1 MSSENIAGNSM
12 PVDKPPT
19 QQSKQE
25 DSPGLNT
32 GTNGAAGT
40 PQDKRVQWSE
50 GDPIPTDTEGP
61 GDDDPNDETKK
72 QQIEDLKMKL
82 QGGNKNAQ
90 VPAGRET
97 DLLPP
102 GQQTNTARFDQ
113 YLNFEGADGEFTI
126 PEGET
131 EGLPSLAARKRITK
145 DKSKVGNWLGKIMK
159 PNEGIDQKD
168 VEANIEE
175 NRSEMSSDED
185 EMPPPATTGPTSVLG
200 GLMALKEAD
209 KSGSSTPTTSEKSMP
224 LSDSDKDLNEKHD
237 EKDDLKPP
245 QGPAIVVD
253 EEKQA
258 PQITPTPSHADSN
271 SETPTLVQTPGGSTK
286 PSSSLSHSF
295 AKYNPAALAAKG
307 MHKGVHSAMSV
318 ASTPGKMAEKVFNEA
333 RKTPSQKAERRRRRK
348 EQKKNEI
355 MLNLAALIERQEFLL
370 KLTRALMMFGS
381 PSHRLES
388 VIQNTG
394 KFLEAPVQCMFT
406 PGVMTM
412 SFSDPSTRTSD
423 TKFIK
428 QASGLDL
435 ARLPDTH
442 ALYSDVLHGK
452 ISVTEASAKLDEI
465 MLSPP
470 TYNAFTTVCIGML
483 CSASITPMAFDGSF
497 IDALM
502 AAVLG
507 AVLVITQMLVAKK
520 DTFSS
525 IFEILIASFNSFI
538 AACLAYS
545 RYFCFK
551 AVVSGSIVLILPGF
565 IILCGSLELTSRNI
579 TSGSVRMFYAII
591 YALLLGFG
599 LGFGAQLWYL
609 FTGQVID
616 STDDCSA
623 IQSVPG
629 QNWYMRHAPDEYNI
643 LLAPLFVL
651 GLALRNQ
658 TRIIS
663 WELIL
668 MILIGCAGYTV
679 NYFSTNNNR
688 FEGRADIS
696 SALASFTVGIIGNVI
711 GRLSPHSAYVLMVP
725 GILFVLPSGFGQFG
739 LLSFANVGGSESS
752 SAAQQTSAT
761 QAIAQNLISIANG
774 LTVGLFLSSA
784 LINPASSSSRRNQAA
799 NFSF

>member
-1 MSSENIAGNSM
+1 MDHLELI
-12 PVDKPPT
+12 
-19 QQSKQE
+19 
-25 DSPGLNT
+25 
-32 GTNGAAGT
+32 
-40 PQDKRVQWSE
+40 R
-50 GDPIPTDTEGP
+50 
-61 GDDDPNDETKK
+61 
-72 QQIEDLKMKL
+72 KL
-82 QGGNKNAQ
+82 QGGGKNAQ
-90 VPAGRET
+90 VPAGNEV

-102 GQQTNTARFDQ
+102 GQQTNTARLDQ

-131 EGLPSLAARKRITK
+131 EGLPSLAARKRLAK
-145 DKSKVGNWLGKIMK
+145 DKSKVGNWLGKVLK
-159 PNEGIDQKD
+159 PKAIDEEKD
-168 VEANIEE
+168 VEANIDE
-175 NRSEMSSDED
+175 NRSDVSYDD
-185 EMPPPATTGPTSVLG
+185 DPVPPPATTGPTSVLG

-209 KSGSSTPTTSEKSMP
+209 NSANSTPTTSVKSMP
-224 LSDSDKDLNEKHD
+224 MSDSEPQLD
-237 EKDDLKPP
+237 EKVPE
-245 QGPAIVVD
+245 GPAIVID

-258 PQITPTPSHADSN
+258 PELTPTPSHTNSN
-271 SETPTLVQTPGGSTK
+271 QTPSETPTLVQTPGGSTK
-286 PSSSLSHSF
+286 PSSLTTNFSKF
-295 AKYNPAALAAKG
+295 NPASLAL
-307 MHKGVHSAMSV
+307 KGVHKGMSGAMSV
-318 ASTPGKMAEKVFNEA
+318 ASTPGKVAGKVFSEA
-333 RKTPSQKAERRRRRK
+333 KKAPSQKAERRKARK
-348 EQKKNEI
+348 ERKKNEI
-355 MLNLAALIERQEFLL
+355 LLNLAALIERQEFLL

-381 PSHRLES
+381 PSHRLEA

-452 ISVTEASAKLDEI
+452 LGVTEASAKLDEI

-470 TYNAFTTVCIGML
+470 TYNVFTTICIGML
-483 CSASITPMAFDGSF
+483 CSAAITPLAFDGSF

-520 DTFSS
+520 DSFSS

-579 TSGSVRMFYAII
+579 TAGSVRMFYAII

-599 LGFGAQLWYL
+599 IGFGAQLWFL
-609 FTGQVID
+609 FTGQEID
-616 STDDCSA
+616 STNDCTA
-623 IQSVPG
+623 IQGIPG
-629 QNWYMRHAPDEYNI
+629 QNWYMRHSPNEYNI

-658 TRIIS
+658 TRLMS
-663 WELIL
+663 KELLL
-668 MILIGCAGYTV
+668 MVLIGCAGYTV
-679 NYFSTNNNR
+679 NYFS
-688 FEGRADIS
+688 
-696 SALASFTVGIIGNVI
+696 
-711 GRLSPHSAYVLMVP
+711 
-725 GILFVLPSGFGQFG
+725 SGCYR
-739 LLSFANVGGSESS
+739 SMKA
-752 SAAQQTSAT
+752 
-761 QAIAQNLISIANG
+761 
-774 LTVGLFLSSA
+774 
-784 LINPASSSSRRNQAA
+784 
-799 NFSF
+799 